1 MANKSSLIYKNG
13 NYKRWYDLTVLI
25 LAHAF
30 LLPLWIFLWT
40 LIPLSIWLCDR
51 GPVFFRQKRV
61 GKDGQ
66 VFTILKFRSMVPDAD
81 LHGPAWT
88 TKDDW
93 RVTRIGK
100 ILRRTALDELPEILS
115 IWKGDMSLV
124 GPRALNVAEQKAL
137 ELEIPGFAERLRVQP
152 GLTGFAQIYDR
163 TDNADDKFK
172 YDVSYLQKMGP
183 QLDTFLLMFSI
194 WNTIAARWDQRGGKA
209 AGDSENK
216 PNIDPTTSPENQD
229 VA

>member
-1 MANKSSLIYKNG
+1 MANAGPRTYKSA

-25 LAHAF
+25 LAHAI
-30 LLPLWIFLWT
+30 LLPLWLFLWSI
-40 LIPLSIWLCDR
+40 IPLFIWLGDR
-51 GPVFFRQKRV
+51 GPVFFRQERV

-66 VFTILKFRSMVPDAD
+66 IFTILKFRSMIPGAD
-81 LHGPAWT
+81 RHGPAWT

-137 ELEIPGFAERLRVQP
+137 EQEIPGFAERLRVQP

-172 YDVSYLQKMGP
+172 YDVSYLQNMGP
-183 QLDTFLLMFSI
+183 RLDTFLLVFSI
-194 WNTIAARWDQRGGKA
+194 WNTIAARWDQREGKA
-209 AGDSENK
+209 ILDPDDK
-216 PNIDPTTSPENQD
+216 PDGDPTSTTENHD
-229 VA
+229 VT